1 MRSLFL
7 GLGLLIAVFLSPHKA
22 EAQAI
27 VLPCVPSGTSCI
39 PVSAANPLPTTSAI
53 TAGTTTVTC
62 SSGTTGI
69 LFQSSGKVGC
79 TSHGTLDASGNLGLD
94 GVINLTAGSVISS
107 NASNFQISNGGNAN
121 MIIQNP
127 GGESFLFWGVGN
139 AQRLDWNS
147 TTALTWT
154 FPSTAAVTMAS
165 ATVKLTG
172 ITTGTNADFL
182 CLSATGVVLLQT
194 TACTISSIRFKENI
208 FPVGEHD
215 ALSIIERLQPVAFNM
230 RAGERPNADSNFGK
244 RQLGLTAENVAEVD
258 PRMAVY
264 EDDGVTPK
272 SYRQEAVIAAL
283 VGAVRD
289 LKSEFEAYKRAHP

>member
-7 GLGLLIAVFLSPHKA
+7 GLGLLLAVFLSSHRV

-53 TAGTTTVTC
+53 TDGTTTVTC
-62 SSGTTGI
+62 SSGTTGV

-79 TSHGTLDASGNLGLD
+79 NQSFTTDGAGVVVVGASTRLQGVD
-94 GVINLTAGSVISS
+94 GVSAIFS
-107 NASNFQISNGGNAN
+107 NASTGGMFFDENTASPAFTWR
-121 MIIQNP
+121 QS
-127 GGESFLFWGVGN
+127 GFATV
-139 AQRLDWNS
+139 LDWNS
-147 TTALTWT
+147 TTASTWT
-154 FPSTAAVTMAS
+154 FPSGTPVTMAS
-165 ATVKLTG
+165 ATIKLTG

-182 CLSATGVVLLQT
+182 CRAADGTVTLQT
-194 TACTISSIRFKENI
+194 SACTISSARFKKDI
-208 FPVGEHD
+208 WPVHD
-215 ALSIIERLQPVAFNM
+215 SESLSIIAKLEPVAFNM
-230 RAGERPNADSNFGK
+230 REGTAPNPDHNFAK
-244 RQLGLTAENVAEVD
+244 RQLGLIAENAAAVD
-258 PRMAVY
+258 PRLAIY

-289 LKSEFEAYKRAHP
+289 LKAEIDALKKRLP